1 MFYMKKLF
9 VAILCLLLAVSALG
23 CGGEVGQ
30 DASETQATEE
40 TKVELVTDEVRAE
53 LDAVLE
59 KAGYEGLVYVTY
71 DGKVVYDHA
80 SGTDDMGEP
89 LTVESPMYLCSISK
103 QFCAAAIVMLR
114 DQGKLSLEDTLEKYF
129 PEYTIG
135 KDITLKNLLTMRS
148 GIVRDVTPVVE
159 DPDQYT
165 SYTAE
170 ELDALIFEWLFDQP
184 LNFEPDTQFEYGNCN
199 YMLLSFVVEQVSGT
213 SYEDFLR
220 QNIFGPLGMT
230 HSGFDDEIVDHP
242 EWGLTYDGLSPG
254 YLMGNISQGCG
265 DIVTTAADL
274 DIWMTALKSGQ
285 VVCMESYRE
294 MTTDYSPED
303 LIENYGYGLMK
314 GTRDGWGH
322 SGGND
327 RYSTRM
333 YFNEGYGFNVFVAT
347 NDTPMFNRGSTEQV
361 YMELVKVLFDAVD
374 AAAA

>member
-1 MFYMKKLF
+1 MKKLL
-9 VAILCLLLAVSALG
+9 AGILCLSLAVSILG
-23 CGGEVGQ
+23 CTGEVGR
-30 DASETQATEE
+30 DTPVTQVTEGA
-40 TKVELVTDEVRAE
+40 KVEVVTDEVRAE
-53 LDAVLE
+53 LDVVLE
-59 KAGYEGLVYVTY
+59 KAGYEGIAYVTH
-71 DGKVVYDHA
+71 DGKVVYEYA
-80 SGTDDMGEP
+80 SGMDDMGEP
-89 LTVESPMYLCSISK
+89 LTVESPMYLCSVSK

-148 GIVRDVTPVVE
+148 GIVRDVTPVIA
-159 DPDQYT
+159 DPDRYT
-165 SYTAE
+165 SYTVE
-170 ELDALIFEWLFDQP
+170 ELDALIFGWLFDQP
-184 LNFEPDTQFEYGNCN
+184 LNFEPGTDFEYSNCN
-199 YMLLSFVVEQVSGT
+199 YMLLSFVVEKVSGG
-213 SYEDFLR
+213 SYEDFIR
-220 QNIFGPLGMT
+220 QNIFQSLGMT

-242 EWGLTYDGLSPG
+242 QWGLTYDGLHPG

-285 VVCMESYRE
+285 VVCMESYWE

-303 LIENYGYGLMK
+303 LMENYGYGLMK

-327 RYSTRM
+327 RFSTRM
-333 YFNEGYGFNVFVAT
+333 YFSEGYNLFVAT

-361 YMELVKVLFDAVD
+361 YMELVKVLYDAVD
-374 AAAA
+374 AADA